1 SHLELSLSPF
11 SLGILSG
18 RSWEGASIAC
28 GAAAPDG
35 TQIMAGA
42 SSPWPWGRGLRNWL
56 ASLLLCVSPE
66 MPPGGHV
73 RSSKIWRVIQTVDAG
88 CTKPVWAYVSSQ
100 FLVERAGW
108 SACRVSLTSRGELAC
123 DWR

>member
-1 SHLELSLSPF
+1 
-11 SLGILSG
+11 
-18 RSWEGASIAC
+18 
-28 GAAAPDG
+28 
-35 TQIMAGA
+35 MAGA
-42 SSPWPWGRGLRNWL
+42 SSPWPWGWGLRNWL

-73 RSSKIWRVIQTVDAG
+73 RSSNIWRVIQTVDAG

-108 SACRVSLTSRGELAC
+108 SACRVSLNLTRRIGLRLEVSMRRKFGQLLLAGCLLVIPAVAQRGGGGH
-123 DWR
+123 